1 MIKFS
6 RDKVLLLHQI
16 ISQETGGDPNLRDI
30 NLLDSALESAF
41 QTFDGKE
48 LYPTKEEKAARIGY
62 SLISN
67 HAFVD
72 GNKRIGMYVLLSFL
86 EVNGIKIR
94 PSDEEVV
101 RVGLATAAGEMK
113 YEDIL
118 AWISEKNNLLAGC
131 RKTVPGFQHPLFLV
145 SRGDSY
151 NAVIFTSGSL
161 KQFTGRRSSF
171 SFSAMPHIR
180 LISATGLPSEGACL
194 TKSPCCSCIILR
206 QGDSF
211 VIVCF

>member
-41 QTFDGKE
+41 LTFDGKE

-86 EVNGIKIR
+86 ETNGIKIH
-94 PSDEEVV
+94 SSNEEVV
-101 RVGLATAAGEMK
+101 RVGLATAGGEMK
-113 YEDIL
+113 YKDIL
-118 AWISEKNNLLAGC
+118 AWILEN
-131 RKTVPGFQHPLFLV
+131 
-145 SRGDSY
+145 
-151 NAVIFTSGSL
+151 
-161 KQFTGRRSSF
+161 
-171 SFSAMPHIR
+171 
-180 LISATGLPSEGACL
+180 E
-194 TKSPCCSCIILR
+194 
-206 QGDSF
+206 
-211 VIVCF
+211 